1 MLKDQEKADGVLS
14 YKDEENAYVV
24 LPPNVKF
31 SDLKAEV
38 KAKDG
43 SVNEGTV
50 TYTYEGQI
58 VGKADV
64 TLDNKKSVEKP
75 TITKGTEKTGTTTD
89 RHNDRQAGEREQ
101 TGGAYRCGRS
111 GFGTCDGS
119 SCMDKI

>member
-1 MLKDQEKADGVLS
+1 M
-14 YKDEENAYVV
+14 
-24 LPPNVKF
+24 KF

-38 KAKDG
+38 KAKDD

-89 RHNDRQAGEREQ
+89 RKEKESRPVVLIAVVAVVLVLVTGAVAWIKYKQAKSRRHRRKRHRRKTSQ
-101 TGGAYRCGRS
+101 
-111 GFGTCDGS
+111 
-119 SCMDKI
+119 KKKKP

>member
-1 MLKDQEKADGVLS
+1 M
-14 YKDEENAYVV
+14 
-24 LPPNVKF
+24 KF

-75 TITKGTEKTGTTTD
+75 TITKRNRKD
-89 RHNDRQAGEREQ
+89 WHNDRQEGEREQ
-101 TGGAYRCGRS
+101 AGGAYRCGRS

-119 SCMDKI
+119 GCMDKI